1 MSVPRNFVSSAMLD
15 TPRDSAETGNGR
27 ARTIALASAVF
38 LFGIAAP
45 LLAGEETEPSPVRR
59 ALVLCGLP
67 GDDERVTI
75 YGEAVAKIAD
85 ALVTQHGFTEREVR
99 VRFSSEADGASVPRN
114 LGPATR
120 ENIAADVDAIRKV
133 EKPDDALWVIVVGHA
148 HFDGRRSNLNLPGP
162 DLSDAEFG
170 KLFAS
175 LKSKEQVFFVTTS
188 ASGFFL
194 RPLAAPGRIAISA
207 TEADQEVN
215 ETRFPLALA
224 DVLAAPSGDHDR
236 DKDGVLTVFELY
248 LAVVADVMRRYTDD
262 EFIATEHAEID
273 DNGDGHGGEPQM
285 TFLPPEYPEPP
296 LPEDKKK
303 KDKDKPTP
311 PVEKPPPT
319 LKPKDD
325 GYLASKTLVDPK
337 PATEA
342 LTP

>member
-1 MSVPRNFVSSAMLD
+1 VP
-15 TPRDSAETGNGR
+15 
-27 ARTIALASAVF
+27 
-38 LFGIAAP
+38 
-45 LLAGEETEPSPVRR
+45 
-59 ALVLCGLP
+59 
-67 GDDERVTI
+67 
-75 YGEAVAKIAD
+75 
-85 ALVTQHGFTEREVR
+85 Q
-99 VRFSSEADGASVPRN
+99 N

-133 EKPDDALWVIVVGHA
+133 EMPDDALWVIVVGHS

-170 KLFAS
+170 KLFAG

-224 DVLAAPSGDHDR
+224 DVLAAPSSDHDR

-285 TFLPPEYPEPP
+285 TFLPPEYPELPP
-296 LPEDKKK
+296 PEDKKK

-311 PVEKPPPT
+311 PVAKPPPA